1 MTGDELDVLVVL
13 VEPVGDWVR
22 LEEADF
28 VMLNVGLGLAEG
40 VTVRVVLELKVGLGV
55 IDPVS
60 DFEVEPGQ

>member
-55 IDPVS
+55 IDPVG